1 MRTTKPD
8 RASSDHSAYVD
19 ADLFLNEA
27 RAAELLSINPRTLQ
41 QWRLRGTGP
50 KFVRISTRCVRYRY
64 RDLMVWAD
72 RLLRSSTS
80 EL

>member
-1 MRTTKPD
+1 MKPQSTH
-8 RASSDHSAYVD
+8 RAALVSAEDVE
-19 ADLFLNEA
+19 ADIFLDEG

-50 KFVRISTRCVRYRY
+50 QFVRISSRCIRYRY
-64 RDLMVWAD
+64 RDLMAWAD

-80 EL
+80 EY

>member
-1 MRTTKPD
+1 MRTTKSD
-8 RASSDHSAYVD
+8 RTSSSPLEYVD
-19 ADLFLNEA
+19 ADIFLSEA

-50 KFVRISTRCVRYRY
+50 KFVRISSRCIRYRY

-80 EL
+80 DA